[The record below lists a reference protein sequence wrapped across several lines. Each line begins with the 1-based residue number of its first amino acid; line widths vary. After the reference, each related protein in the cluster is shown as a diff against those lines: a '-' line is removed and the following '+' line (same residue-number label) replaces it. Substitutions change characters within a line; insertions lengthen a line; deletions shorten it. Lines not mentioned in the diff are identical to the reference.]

1 MKNIIF
7 TSVLLLSWCYVFAQ
21 GTFQPKQ
28 LDDALKG
35 IVYDQEVAINLRL
48 QTNGFAFGVD
58 IGKIKTYYQTS
69 YLHLEIGELKNPKE
83 TRQSP
88 DYASSPNGKVS
99 RAFKFGKQNN
109 LYALRVGYGMKRYYS
124 EKAKRKGV
132 AVGLSYEVGPTLGIL
147 KPYYL
152 EIFSPEAGGSPV
164 TTKYSTDNEERFTD
178 VFAIYGSSGWTK
190 GLDELSVLPGVHG
203 KLAVHF
209 DWGAFDQYVK
219 AFEAGVMVD
228 VFAKKPPIMVEVNNN
243 KNRAYFINLF
253 LNIQF
258 GKRW

>member
-7 TSVLLLSWCYVFAQ
+7 TSILLLGFCVVSAQ

-28 LDDALKG
+28 LDDTFKG
-35 IVYDQEVAINLRL
+35 IVYDDELAINLRL
-48 QTNGFAFGVD
+48 QTNGFALGVD
-58 IGKIKTYYQTS
+58 IGKIKTYYQTK
-69 YLHLEIGELKNPKE
+69 YLHLEIGELKNSRE

-88 DYASSPNGKVS
+88 DFASTANGKVS

-132 AVGLSYEVGPTLGIL
+132 AVGISYEAGATLGIL

-152 EIFSPEAGGSPV
+152 EIFSPENGGNPIS
-164 TTKYSTDNEERFTD
+164 TRYSEDNHERFTD
-178 VFAIYGSSGWTK
+178 IFAIYGSSGWTK
-190 GLDELSVLPGVHG
+190 GLDEISLLPGVHG

-228 VFAKKPPIMVEVNNN
+228 VFTKKAPIIVEVNGNE
-243 KNRAYFINLF
+243 NRAYFINLF
-253 LNIQF
+253 LNVQF

>member
-7 TSVLLLSWCYVFAQ
+7 TAGLLLCFFFGNPQ

-28 LDDALKG
+28 IDGALKG
-35 IVYDQEVAINLRL
+35 IVYNKELAVNIRL
-48 QTNGFAFGVD
+48 HTNGFAFGVD
-58 IGKIKTYYQTS
+58 IGKIKTYYQTKFF
-69 YLHLEIGELKNPKE
+69 HLELGELKSPKE

-99 RAFKFGKQNN
+99 RAFKFGKQNS
-109 LYALRVGYGMKRYYS
+109 LYVLRAGYGMKRYFS

-132 AVGLSYEVGPTLGIL
+132 AVGVSYEAGATLGL
-147 KPYYL
+147 VKPYYL
-152 EIFSPEAGGSPV
+152 EIFSPENGGSPIS
-164 TTKYSTDNEERFTD
+164 TKYSEENHERFTNIY
-178 VFAIYGSSGWTK
+178 AIYGSSGWTK
-190 GLDELSVLPGVHG
+190 GLDEISILPGAHG

-219 AFEAGVMVD
+219 AFEAGIMVD
-228 VFAKKPPIMVEVNNN
+228 VFAKEAPIMIETEDN
-243 KNRAYFINLF
+243 KNRPYFINLF
-253 LNIQF
+253 LNLQF

>member
-7 TSVLLLSWCYVFAQ
+7 TSIFLLSCIFASAQ

-28 LDDALKG
+28 LDQALKG
-35 IVYDQEVAINLRL
+35 IVYDQELAINLRL

-69 YLHLEIGELKNPKE
+69 FLHIELGELKNAKE

-88 DYASSPNGKVS
+88 DYPSSPNGKVS

-132 AVGLSYEVGPTLGIL
+132 AVGLSYEAGATLGIL

-164 TTKYSTDNEERFTD
+164 STRYSEDNEERFTD
-178 VFAIYGSSGWTK
+178 IFAIYGSSGWAK

-228 VFAKKPPIMVEVNNN
+228 VFAKKAPIMIETEDN

>member
-7 TSVLLLSWCYVFAQ
+7 TIMLLCCALFAAAQ

-28 LDDALKG
+28 LDEALKG
-35 IVYDQEVAINLRL
+35 IVYNQELAVNLRL
-48 QTNGFAFGVD
+48 HTNGIAFGVD
-58 IGKIKTYYQTS
+58 IGKIKTYYQTK
-69 YLHLEIGELKNPKE
+69 YFHIELGELKNQKE
-83 TRQSP
+83 NRQSP

-99 RAFKFGKQNN
+99 RAFKFGKQNS
-109 LYALRVGYGMKRYYS
+109 LYALRAGYGMKRYFS

-132 AVGLSYEVGPTLGIL
+132 AVGISYEGGATLGML

-152 EIFSPEAGGSPV
+152 EIFSPEAGGSPIS
-164 TTKYSTDNEERFTD
+164 TRYSPENERFTD
-178 VFAIYGSSGWTK
+178 IYAIYGSSGWTK
-190 GLDELSVLPGVHG
+190 GLDEISLVPGVHG

-219 AFEAGVMVD
+219 AFEAGLMVD
-228 VFAKKPPIMVEVNNN
+228 VFAKKMPIMVETEEN
-243 KNRAYFINLF
+243 KNRAYFLNFF
-253 LNIQF
+253 LNLQF